1 MTKHW
6 ALIVHCTAWSI
17 LLMLVGIFLFALVFL
32 SLRWQQTEC
41 QCVTLSPVSRVTLV
55 SFSPDIQSKYLVTIS
70 LRNKLPGWLCCFK
83 KLARGPGKR
92 KREMFVAMYV
102 SVCLCHCW
110 GPFSSMSPAKLACH
124 LSPWSHIVLRQPLQ
138 SGQKKGKGGSFNQYF
153 RNQKPPQLVLCW
165 ANNNSF
171 ISFPMIRN
179 SSLSVA
185 IYFWL
190 LSVIS
195 GEALTECRIFCKCIN
210 KYLYLI

>member
-1 MTKHW
+1 MNLHC
-6 ALIVHCTAWSI
+6 ALTAWSI

-32 SLRWQQTEC
+32 SLRWQQTKC
-41 QCVTLSPVSRVTLV
+41 QCVTLSPVSPVTLV

-70 LRNKLPGWLCCFK
+70 LRNKLPGRLCCFK

-92 KREMFVAMYV
+92 KRNVSSNVWCLFVSLLGSILLCVPRQARLS
-102 SVCLCHCW
+102 SVALESYC
-110 GPFSSMSPAKLACH
+110 S
-124 LSPWSHIVLRQPLQ
+124 PLQ

-190 LSVIS
+190 
-195 GEALTECRIFCKCIN
+195 
-210 KYLYLI
+210 